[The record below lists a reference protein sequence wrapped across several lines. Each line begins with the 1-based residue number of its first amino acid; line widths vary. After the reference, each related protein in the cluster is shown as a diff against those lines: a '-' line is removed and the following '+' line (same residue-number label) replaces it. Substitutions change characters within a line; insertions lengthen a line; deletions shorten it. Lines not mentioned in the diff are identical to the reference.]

1 MTICFIC
8 DFPFRCFSGGVE
20 RVSTLLINEFSHL
33 GINVLCCFPSK
44 YRNTTDADNIYYLEE
59 EEIVSKH
66 NIDFLHN
73 LIVDNNVSILINQ
86 STLQAIHSLVVQAKN
101 QTNAKLITVNHSN
114 PEFQVKDLTDKIDE
128 ISFLEKNVFKRFLL
142 QIKRKMMYPL
152 SYSIRYLTLKKM
164 HQKKYE
170 DSDCYVLLS
179 EEYVKRVCN
188 IIGVYKNR
196 KICSISN
203 PVPLMP
209 KEGKSINQIMLE
221 KEKMVLFVGRMVFQ
235 KRVDRMLRIW
245 KKVQK
250 RVPDWRLVIIGD
262 GDMLPIMKS
271 YAERLSLER
280 CYFEGK
286 KDALQVMEKAS
297 ILCMQSTHECFPMT
311 LLEAQQFG
319 CVPISFDSYEAVH
332 DIIVD
337 KETGVL
343 VPSFDEKEYSKRLE
357 DLMKN
362 DSLRKEM
369 AVKAF
374 HSVSKFSSDRIAEQW
389 ADLFQELL

>member
-1 MTICFIC
+1 MKVCFINNS
-8 DFPFRCFSGGVE
+8 PFYENAGGVE
-20 RVSTLLINEFSHL
+20 RVSTILIKELLYK
-33 GINVLCCFPSK
+33 GIEVICCFPSGK
-44 YRNTTDADNIYYLEE
+44 STSVEICRTFYLPKNHIYSSDNVNYL
-59 EEIVSKH
+59 KH
-66 NIDFLHN
+66 VVEGQHID
-73 LIVDNNVSILINQ
+73 ILINQ
-86 STLQAIHSLVVQAKN
+86 SIMMDFHYLTVAVKES
-101 QTNAKLITVNHSN
+101 TNAKLITVNHSN

-128 ISFLEKNVFKRFLL
+128 ISFFEKNVFKRFLL

-389 ADLFQELL
+389 ADLFQELI